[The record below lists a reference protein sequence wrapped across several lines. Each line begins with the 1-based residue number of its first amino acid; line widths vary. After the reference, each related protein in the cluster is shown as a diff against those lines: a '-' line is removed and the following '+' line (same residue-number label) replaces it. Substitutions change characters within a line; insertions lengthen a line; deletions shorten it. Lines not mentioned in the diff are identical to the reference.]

1 METNRMEELT
11 HEWKTT
17 TWQVIELKEVD
28 VSKLQRLFSETYSV
42 LCEFRNNSLVPKEI
56 SSLLLE
62 MHDFSWW
69 VSDLEE
75 TPLHRIYQTLV
86 SLVADLTQF
95 FLTNDYKTNAIEKLI
110 LGLRDHSK

>member
-1 METNRMEELT
+1 METKRIEELT
-11 HEWKTT
+11 NKWKTV
-17 TWQVIELKEVD
+17 TWNAIELNVVD
-28 VSKLQRLFSETYSV
+28 LSRLQKLFSETYSV
-42 LCEFRNNSLVPKEI
+42 LGKFRNEKLVPKEI

-95 FLTNDYKTNAIEKLI
+95 FLTDDYKTNAIESLI
-110 LGLRDHSK
+110 NELR